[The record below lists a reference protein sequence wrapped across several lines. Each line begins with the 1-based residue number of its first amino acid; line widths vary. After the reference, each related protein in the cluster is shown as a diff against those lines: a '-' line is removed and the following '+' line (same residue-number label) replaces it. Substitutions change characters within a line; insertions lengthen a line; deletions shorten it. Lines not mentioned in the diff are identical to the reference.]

1 MKKLKRWL
9 CFALALAML
18 GTTCLSD
25 YTTAYASSPVKVETV
40 APADNEAEKP
50 SDSAAAKPAENG
62 TAGAGDAE
70 TPDVP
75 EASGNGSE
83 SGSAKPD
90 ASTTPSE
97 DTEGAGEGEAGK
109 PSGSETGQAGEL
121 PAEELPQ
128 EDKESPYAN
137 YMFGDPDYDDNYVYG
152 EDADGNEILEKY
164 VNDLDT
170 IITLAEEGMDL
181 SSFFRGTIFRG
192 FTLEDLYS
200 MRNDGYSFDE
210 IIYLYLTGSE
220 DIPDWLGV
228 ALYENGPGWLAAT
241 QAGEGLPN
249 TLTGQN
255 WQPMSQYALGVI
267 QCLGGSKSHG
277 KIGKLKATGDD
288 GMSYEVFCLSYGG
301 SYQGGYIYNRVEYGE
316 CNAPS
321 GAAFTASQK
330 EMLQCLVN
338 TYLFKTTKTSFDY
351 SASQLLMWYIIN
363 NVQSKGEL
371 NEDKIVS
378 D

>member
-1 MKKLKRWL
+1 MRPRRL
-9 CFALALAML
+9 
-18 GTTCLSD
+18 
-25 YTTAYASSPVKVETV
+25 
-40 APADNEAEKP
+40 
-50 SDSAAAKPAENG
+50 
-62 TAGAGDAE
+62 
-70 TPDVP
+70 
-75 EASGNGSE
+75 
-83 SGSAKPD
+83 
-90 ASTTPSE
+90 SE

-109 PSGSETGQAGEL
+109 PSGSDTGQAGEL
-121 PAEELPQ
+121 PAEELPP
-128 EDKESPYAN
+128 EDKEAPYAN
-137 YMFGDPDYDDNYVYG
+137 YLFGDPDYDDNYVYG
-152 EDADGNEILEKY
+152 EDADGNEVLEKY

-267 QCLGGSKSHG
+267 QCLVGVR
-277 KIGKLKATGDD
+277 AR
-288 GMSYEVFCLSYGG
+288 
-301 SYQGGYIYNRVEYGE
+301 QN
-316 CNAPS
+316 
-321 GAAFTASQK
+321 
-330 EMLQCLVN
+330 
-338 TYLFKTTKTSFDY
+338 
-351 SASQLLMWYIIN
+351 W
-363 NVQSKGEL
+363 
-371 NEDKIVS
+371 
-378 D
+378 